1 MTESE
6 AKGFIQGK
14 INCMN
19 KCGVFNKED
28 NISDNDCDNCEYCY
42 SQGNFGNQKEAFQMA
57 IQALEKQMPKK
68 PVHDGCLD
76 NEGMWHEW
84 NGVNGRPYDLCPNCN
99 TNLCCEMPYEN
110 KPNYC
115 SKCGC
120 RLDWSDEE

>member
-6 AKGFIQGK
+6 ALEKLHGYCKCQKLQVKGIY
-14 INCMN
+14 
-19 KCGVFNKED
+19 ED
-28 NISDNDCDNCEYCY
+28 CNARRCDDCDLCY
-42 SQGNFGNQKEAFQMA
+42 MQGTKGEHIASVEIA
-57 IQALEKQMPKK
+57 IQALEKQIPKK

-120 RLDWSDEE
+120 RLDWGDG